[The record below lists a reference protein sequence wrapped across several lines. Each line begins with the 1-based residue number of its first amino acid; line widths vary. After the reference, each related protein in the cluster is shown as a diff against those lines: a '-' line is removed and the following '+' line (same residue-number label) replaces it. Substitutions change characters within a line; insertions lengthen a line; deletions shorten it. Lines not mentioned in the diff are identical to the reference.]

1 MKKLCFL
8 SMFFLLVGCTLTN
21 NILYKKNPNCTGIK
35 EMKVFQVFDGG
46 ALATTVAADSI
57 IVYLPNSDKYTL
69 FDGAK
74 IQRQSGECIVYDGVY
89 KYTTSGDDNGII
101 KYSDNQKQKA
111 LIEFTSKQK
120 EKTVPVVKF
129 EKRWLD

>member
-21 NILYKKNPNCTGIK
+21 NILYEKNPNCTGIK
-35 EMKVFQVFDGG
+35 EMKVFQVVDGG

-69 FDGAK
+69 LISPAEYREPK
-74 IQRQSGECIVYDGVY
+74 A
-89 KYTTSGDDNGII
+89 TTGKPYAEAI
-101 KYSDNQKQKA
+101 
-111 LIEFTSKQK
+111 
-120 EKTVPVVKF
+120 
-129 EKRWLD
+129 